1 MLLCLCKAF
10 VFITFTRAASILFLI
25 YQFQFL
31 FHCVIAAAEDIFWK
45 ISVVVIPAKARVV
58 PPLLFRLPATTHP
71 WWTAA
76 NKRCKWHYIESSL
89 FKHFLWTSIL
99 LTSRSGKLLDSSP
112 MERKLFLFLKHQ
124 SSLNKTTVL
133 SQESNN
139 NFLYIWQT
147 GFCIFFSS
155 YFTIP
160 SQLYFLEPEPLWL
173 CLCQFLL
180 FESVSGLPNA
190 GRSFCSN
197 NPDPLI
203 NLLCDYFY
211 QRWPRL

>member
-58 PPLLFRLPATTHP
+58 PPLLFRLPATNHP

-89 FKHFLWTSIL
+89 FKHFLWTNIL

-147 GFCIFFSS
+147 GF
-155 YFTIP
+155 
-160 SQLYFLEPEPLWL
+160 FLI
-173 CLCQFLL
+173 L
-180 FESVSGLPNA
+180 FYDPKSTLFPRTWAFVALFVSVSPPRIGQ
-190 GRSFCSN
+190 RSSQWSFICSN
-197 NPDPLI
+197 NPNPLI
-203 NLLCDYFY
+203 NLLWLFL
-211 QRWPRL
+211 PKMARL

>member
-10 VFITFTRAASILFLI
+10 VFITFTAHTFSNLSISVPFSLC
-25 YQFQFL
+25 
-31 FHCVIAAAEDIFWK
+31 HSREAEDILKNFGRCH
-45 ISVVVIPAKARVV
+45 SSRPSPPTSFIPPSSSHT
-58 PPLLFRLPATTHP
+58 PPGEPLQTKDASGI
-71 WWTAA
+71 
-76 NKRCKWHYIESSL
+76 IESS
-89 FKHFLWTSIL
+89 FFLSKTSIGL
-99 LTSRSGKLLDSSP
+99 HLDDPVMETFGFFPHGK
-112 MERKLFLFLKHQ
+112 KLFLFLKHQ

-180 FESVSGLPNA
+180 
-190 GRSFCSN
+190 
-197 NPDPLI
+197 
-203 NLLCDYFY
+203 
-211 QRWPRL
+211 

>member
-1 MLLCLCKAF
+1 MCIAHTTQTHTVTHTHTKVISMKLYSLRPRLSWMIMKYSLHAF
-10 VFITFTRAASILFLI
+10 MSMQSFCIYHIYRILFLI

-31 FHCVIAAAEDIFWK
+31 FHCVIAAKPKIFSEK
-45 ISVVVIPAKARVV
+45 FRSLSFQPLDRV
-58 PPLLFRLPATTHP
+58 PPLLFRLPATHP
-71 WWTAA
+71 LV
-76 NKRCKWHYIESSL
+76 NRCKQKMQVALLSPVFS
-89 FKHFLWTSIL
+89 KHFLWTS
-99 LTSRSGKLLDSSP
+99 SWRSGLILPHGK
-112 MERKLFLFLKHQ
+112 KLFLFLKHQ

-180 FESVSGLPNA
+180 
-190 GRSFCSN
+190 
-197 NPDPLI
+197 
-203 NLLCDYFY
+203 
-211 QRWPRL
+211 